1 MAALRKE
8 YAQKSAA
15 ERMEIELATLEAV
28 YNATDEAGNRIS
40 DMTEAQYKRIK
51 TLINLKYKGK
61 GGEVDKEKQA
71 GAERALKMAGYTG
84 DRSGGGMGDGDFG
97 FSGLASAAYTIKQQN
112 EAYENLEKLR
122 QQDLISQEEYENA
135 MGELDRSR
143 LGAMVE
149 MAEKAYATVSLV
161 INSVSGLVQANAALE
176 EKKINKR
183 YDAEIKA
190 AGNNSKKQKKLEE
203 QRQAELA
210 KVRAKYAKKQA
221 AAQIAMAVA
230 QTALNALKAYAA
242 MADIPVVGPAL
253 GAVAAALAVAAGGI
267 QIATI
272 KKQAEAQ
279 SEYYTGGFTGGNR
292 YKQPAGV
299 VHEGEFVANHQAVQN
314 PAILPVLR
322 LIDAAQRNNTVASLT
337 ADDVSRTLG
346 APAATAAATTATASN
361 TADTAA
367 AAENTAVIAAG
378 LRTDNAT
385 AADNGN
391 ATLARLNEN
400 LERGIKAVVTI
411 DGNDGVAKNLERFN
425 KLQRPL

>member
-1 MAALRKE
+1 M
-8 YAQKSAA
+8 
-15 ERMEIELATLEAV
+15 
-28 YNATDEAGNRIS
+28 
-40 DMTEAQYKRIK
+40 
-51 TLINLKYKGK
+51 
-61 GGEVDKEKQA
+61 
-71 GAERALKMAGYTG
+71 
-84 DRSGGGMGDGDFG
+84 
-97 FSGLASAAYTIKQQN
+97 
-112 EAYENLEKLR
+112 
-122 QQDLISQEEYENA
+122 
-135 MGELDRSR
+135 
-143 LGAMVE
+143 
-149 MAEKAYATVSLV
+149 
-161 INSVSGLVQANAALE
+161 
-176 EKKINKR
+176 
-183 YDAEIKA
+183 
-190 AGNNSKKQKKLEE
+190 
-203 QRQAELA
+203 
-210 KVRAKYAKKQA
+210 
-221 AAQIAMAVA
+221 
-230 QTALNALKAYAA
+230 
-242 MADIPVVGPAL
+242 
-253 GAVAAALAVAAGGI
+253 AVAAGAI

-279 SEYYTGGFTGGNR
+279 SEYYAGGFTGGNR